1 MTESPPA
8 DTSALVEP
16 AVHEI
21 PEPEAEILPLTSES
35 INDSESEAQTV
46 SSIEDHPDR
55 TDEGIKV
62 HGHWTIDVEEA
73 GGRLISHNEF
83 ENALVSVGADLLSQ
97 ILGHQKGVGAWQVQI
112 NGPINTGICD
122 NLSGQHRSCSIIEQT
137 APSSYPNIIPGLTV
151 DAPTTGTNSGKL
163 VLAGTVTAANA
174 GSVTSVYTAL
184 DSCDPTST
192 PADFMTCATG
202 FAAFTHKT
210 LSSPVTVLQGQTV
223 NITVVISF
231 S

>member
-16 AVHEI
+16 VVHEI

-73 GGRLISHNEF
+73 GGRLVSHNEF

-122 NLSGQHRSCSIIEQT
+122 NLIWSTQELFDHR
-137 APSSYPNIIPGLTV
+137 A
-151 DAPTTGTNSGKL
+151 
-163 VLAGTVTAANA
+163 
-174 GSVTSVYTAL
+174 
-184 DSCDPTST
+184 DS
-192 PADFMTCATG
+192 
-202 FAAFTHKT
+202 
-210 LSSPVTVLQGQTV
+210 TVL
-223 NITVVISF
+223 ISEHN
-231 S
+231 SRSNCRCTDNRYKQWKNRARRYRYGRECRKRHLCIYSP